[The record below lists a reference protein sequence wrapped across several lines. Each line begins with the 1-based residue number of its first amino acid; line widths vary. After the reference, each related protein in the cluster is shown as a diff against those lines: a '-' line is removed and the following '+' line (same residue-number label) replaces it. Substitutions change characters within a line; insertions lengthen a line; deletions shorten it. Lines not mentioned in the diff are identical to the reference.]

1 MTSAS
6 ADPSHGLER
15 IIVENLWQEF
25 RPRSVRGHRRR
36 GDVLWALR
44 DVSFTVRSGRA
55 IGVIGQNGS
64 GKTTLLKTLAGVL
77 APSRGSVATHGRVSS
92 LIDLTAG
99 VNRDLTGNEN
109 IMLGGVLLGMT
120 RAEVRTKYDEI
131 VRFSGLTHSTLE
143 QPLSAY
149 STGMGLRVA
158 FSVIACSE
166 PSILLVDEVLA
177 VGDEAFQR
185 DCLERINAFRDAG
198 CAIVIASHDLD
209 IVAAH
214 TDWVLVLENGEVT
227 HSGKPAPTIAA
238 YEKALRGGV
247 DSPTEEP

>member
-149 STGMGLRVA
+149 STGMG
-158 FSVIACSE
+158 
-166 PSILLVDEVLA
+166 
-177 VGDEAFQR
+177 
-185 DCLERINAFRDAG
+185 
-198 CAIVIASHDLD
+198 
-209 IVAAH
+209 
-214 TDWVLVLENGEVT
+214 
-227 HSGKPAPTIAA
+227 
-238 YEKALRGGV
+238 
-247 DSPTEEP
+247 